1 MKPNGVIRGY
11 VFAAVACLTLWGVA
25 LGAYW
30 AGQEGGAVR
39 AVAVFVAGTLALAA
53 AVVFAVVAPVAYRTA
68 PSGPQRDLATVV
80 NRHVP
85 RQVRR

>member
-1 MKPNGVIRGY
+1 MYPKPNGLLRGIL
-11 VFAAVACLTLWGVA
+11 VALPVSLTFWAVAV
-25 LGAYW
+25 GAYW
-30 AGQEGGAVR
+30 AGQEGGVIR

-53 AVVFAVVAPVAYRTA
+53 AFVFAVAAPVAYRQM
-68 PSGPQRDLATVV
+68 PQRDLATVV

>member
-1 MKPNGVIRGY
+1 MYPKPSGLLRGIL
-11 VFAAVACLTLWGVA
+11 VALPASLTLWGVA

-30 AGQEGGAVR
+30 AGQEGGVVR

-53 AVVFAVVAPVAYRTA
+53 AVVFAVALPVVARQT
-68 PSGPQRDLATVV
+68 PQRDLAIVV
-80 NRHVP
+80 SRHVP